1 MFYSIEYESFI
12 TRNPLLI
19 LYNNG
24 IGKITKECYIKIMY
38 KVSLRKVTFLSKM
51 EEEGKQCK
59 RYSHNAKYLKLI
71 DKCRKFSM

>member
-24 IGKITKECYIKIMY
+24 IGKITKECYMKNNVQSICEK
-38 KVSLRKVTFLSKM
+38 SNL
-51 EEEGKQCK
+51 
-59 RYSHNAKYLKLI
+59 LK
-71 DKCRKFSM
+71 